1 MIIASDDHQQ
11 CLPNYLIFHKLA
23 IAVFLLTVEEC
34 SGGGY
39 PTIAER
45 ETRIRTTTPHHKK
58 ENTLADN
65 PESVMPEI
73 FRGPKFQEP
82 RDPFGVYIVYSIV
95 FEKMIICSLYMK

>member
-34 SGGGY
+34 SGGD
-39 PTIAER
+39 
-45 ETRIRTTTPHHKK
+45 TRQLQSAKLEFAQRTTPHHKK

-65 PESVMPEI
+65 PESGMPEI

-95 FEKMIICSLYMK
+95 FEKMIICNLY